1 MSLKFHVQRV
11 RAELELRQSEFWKN
25 KFMFCKDDS
34 ILVELCLVI
43 PCQTACC
50 ERGNSC
56 MNRIMTDWRSTL
68 NVSTI
73 DELMRIAISGPSHE
87 DYTAVLAVGRWLEE
101 SERSRRPTLMD

>member
-1 MSLKFHVQRV
+1 
-11 RAELELRQSEFWKN
+11 
-25 KFMFCKDDS
+25 
-34 ILVELCLVI
+34 
-43 PCQTACC
+43 
-50 ERGNSC
+50 

-101 SERSRRPTLMD
+101 SERSGRPTLKD

>member
-1 MSLKFHVQRV
+1 
-11 RAELELRQSEFWKN
+11 
-25 KFMFCKDDS
+25 
-34 ILVELCLVI
+34 
-43 PCQTACC
+43 
-50 ERGNSC
+50 